1 MTDSSTGTESTGTAT
16 TGTDTTTAA
25 GATRRTG
32 PVGVG
37 VIGAG
42 VISDQYLSNLTVF
55 PDVAV
60 HFIADIDLP
69 RAAAQAE
76 KWGVPGSG
84 TVEELLAHDDIE
96 IVVNLT
102 IPAAHVEVA
111 LQILA
116 AGKHVWGEK
125 PYALDRESAT
135 RLRDAAVAAG
145 TTVSVAPDTFLGAG
159 LQTALRTVREGRIG
173 TPLNGLT
180 LFQSPGPE
188 SWHPSPEFL
197 FAVGAGPLFDIGPYY
212 LTTLVQVFGPVSKV
226 TATASKARATRV
238 IGSGPKAGTEF
249 PVEVPT
255 NHSALIEFEN
265 GGSAQSV
272 FSFESTR
279 GRTGFVEIA
288 GETGTIVFPDPN
300 NFDGDT
306 ELYAAGADEPETI
319 PAVGSTY
326 SRGTGV
332 VDLARS
338 VRAGVG
344 NRVPGALAFHVLDV
358 MVSIA
363 ESAERGEAV
372 LVESTVDPSPTLPEG
387 WDPAESTL
395 A

>member
-1 MTDSSTGTESTGTAT
+1 MTDTTASTALDSST
-16 TGTDTTTAA
+16 
-25 GATRRTG
+25 RTG
-32 PVGVG
+32 RVGVG

-55 PDVAV
+55 PDVEV
-60 HFIADIDLP
+60 RFIADIDLP

-76 KWGVPGSG
+76 KWGVAGSG
-84 TVEELLAHDDIE
+84 TVEELLADDDIE

-111 LQILA
+111 LQVLA

-135 RLRDAAVAAG
+135 ELRDAARAAG
-145 TTVSVAPDTFLGAG
+145 KTVSVAPDTFLGAG
-159 LQTALRTVREGRIG
+159 LQTALRTIRDGRIG
-173 TPLNGLT
+173 KPLNGLT

-197 FAVGAGPLFDIGPYY
+197 FAYGAGPLFDIGPYY
-212 LTTLVQVFGPVSKV
+212 ITTLVQTFGPVKKV
-226 TATASKARATRV
+226 TATASKSRATRT

-249 PVEVPT
+249 PVDVPT
-255 NHSALIEFEN
+255 NHSALIEFED

-272 FSFESTR
+272 FSFESDR
-279 GRTGFVEIA
+279 GRTGVVEIA
-288 GETGTIVFPDPN
+288 GETGTVVFPDPN

-306 ELYAAGADEPETI
+306 ELYALGAEEPETI

-338 VRAGVG
+338 LRAGDE

-363 ESAERGEAV
+363 AAAERGEAV
-372 LVESTVDPSPTLPEG
+372 LVESTVSPSQTLPEG
-387 WDPAESTL
+387 WDPAEQTL

>member
-1 MTDSSTGTESTGTAT
+1 M
-16 TGTDTTTAA
+16 TDTTTAA
-25 GATRRTG
+25 ATATDSTLRTG

-55 PDVAV
+55 PDVTV
-60 HFIADIDLP
+60 RFIADIDLP

-84 TVEELLAHDDIE
+84 TVEELLADDDIE

-111 LQILA
+111 LQALA

-125 PYALDRESAT
+125 PYALDRASAAE
-135 RLRDAAVAAG
+135 LRDAAAAAG
-145 TTVSVAPDTFLGAG
+145 KTVSVAPDTFLGAG
-159 LQTALRTVREGRIG
+159 LQTALRTIRDGRIG

-197 FAVGAGPLFDIGPYY
+197 FAYGAGPLFDIGPYY
-212 LTTLVQVFGPVSKV
+212 ITTLVQAFGPVKKV
-226 TATASKARATRV
+226 TATASKSRATRT

-249 PVEVPT
+249 PVDVPT

-272 FSFESTR
+272 FSFESDR

-288 GETGTIVFPDPN
+288 GETGTVVFPDPN

-306 ELYAAGADEPETI
+306 ELYLLGAEEPETI
-319 PAVGSTY
+319 PAVGSTS

-338 VRAGVG
+338 LRAGET

-363 ESAERGEAV
+363 EAAERGEAV
-372 LVESTVDPSPTLPEG
+372 LVESTVSPSPTLPEG
-387 WDPAESTL
+387 WDPAERTL

>member
-1 MTDSSTGTESTGTAT
+1 M
-16 TGTDTTTAA
+16 TDTTTTTGAA
-25 GATRRTG
+25 TDSATTAAVSTDSARRTG

-42 VISDQYLSNLTVF
+42 VISDQYLSNLTAF
-55 PDVAV
+55 PDLQVRFV
-60 HFIADIDLP
+60 ADIDEP

-84 TVEELLAHDDIE
+84 SVAELLADDDVE

-111 LQILA
+111 LQALA

-125 PYALDRESAT
+125 PYALDRESAAQ
-135 RLRDAAVAAG
+135 LRDAAAAAG
-145 TTVSVAPDTFLGAG
+145 KTVSVAPDTFLGAG
-159 LQTALRTVREGRIG
+159 LQTALRTIREGRIG

-197 FAVGAGPLFDIGPYY
+197 FAYGAGPLFDIGPYY
-212 LTTLVQVFGPVSKV
+212 ITTLVQAFGPVAKV
-226 TATASKARATRV
+226 TATASKSRATRT
-238 IGSGPKAGTEF
+238 IGSGPKAGTDF

-255 NHSALIEFEN
+255 NHSALIQFED
-265 GGSAQSV
+265 GGSAESV
-272 FSFESTR
+272 FSFESDR

-288 GETGTIVFPDPN
+288 GETGTVVFPDPN

-306 ELYAAGADEPETI
+306 ELYAHGADGPETI

-338 VRAGVG
+338 LRAGEG

-363 ESAERGEAV
+363 EAAERGETV
-372 LVESTVDPSPTLPEG
+372 LVESTVEPSPTLPEG
-387 WDPAESTL
+387 WDPAEQTL
-395 A
+395 S

>member
-1 MTDSSTGTESTGTAT
+1 M
-16 TGTDTTTAA
+16 TDTTTAA
-25 GATRRTG
+25 QQTTDGARRTG

-42 VISDQYLSNLTVF
+42 VISDQYLGNLTVF
-55 PDVAV
+55 PDVEV
-60 HFIADIDLP
+60 RFIADIDLP
-69 RAAAQAE
+69 RAASQAE
-76 KWGVPGSG
+76 KWGVAASGS
-84 TVEELLAHDDIE
+84 VEELLADDDIE

-111 LQILA
+111 LQALA

-125 PYALDRESAT
+125 PYALDRDSAAQ
-135 RLRDAAVAAG
+135 LRDAARAAG
-145 TTVSVAPDTFLGAG
+145 KTVSVAPDTFLGAG
-159 LQTALRTVREGRIG
+159 LQTALRTIRDGRIG
-173 TPLNGLT
+173 KPLNGLT

-197 FAVGAGPLFDIGPYY
+197 FAYGAGPLFDIGPYY
-212 LTTLVQVFGPVSKV
+212 ITTLVQAFGPVKKV
-226 TATASKARATRV
+226 TATASKSRATRT

-272 FSFESTR
+272 FSFESDR

-288 GETGTIVFPDPN
+288 GETGTVVFPDPN

-306 ELYAAGADEPETI
+306 ELYALGSEEPETI

-332 VDLARS
+332 VDLARAL
-338 VRAGVG
+338 RVG
-344 NRVPGALAFHVLDV
+344 EENRVPGALAFHVLDV

-363 ESAERGEAV
+363 EAAERGETV
-372 LVESTVDPSPTLPEG
+372 LVESTVAPSPTLPEG
-387 WDPAESTL
+387 WDPAASTL
-395 A
+395 S

>member
-1 MTDSSTGTESTGTAT
+1 M
-16 TGTDTTTAA
+16 TDTTTAA
-25 GATRRTG
+25 ATATDSTPRTG

-55 PDVAV
+55 PDVTV
-60 HFIADIDLP
+60 RFIADIDLP

-84 TVEELLAHDDIE
+84 TVEELLSDDDIE

-111 LQILA
+111 LQALA

-125 PYALDRESAT
+125 PYALDRASAAE
-135 RLRDAAVAAG
+135 LRDAAAAAG
-145 TTVSVAPDTFLGAG
+145 KTVSVAPDTFLGAG
-159 LQTALRTVREGRIG
+159 LQTALRTIRDGRIG

-197 FAVGAGPLFDIGPYY
+197 FAYGAGPLFDIGPYY
-212 LTTLVQVFGPVSKV
+212 ITTLVQAFGPVKKV
-226 TATASKARATRV
+226 TATASKSRATRT

-249 PVEVPT
+249 PVDVPT

-272 FSFESTR
+272 FSFESDR

-288 GETGTIVFPDPN
+288 GETGTVVFPDPN

-306 ELYAAGADEPETI
+306 ELYALGSEEPETI

-338 VRAGVG
+338 LRAGDE

-363 ESAERGEAV
+363 EAAERGEAV
-372 LVESTVDPSPTLPEG
+372 LVESTVSPSPTLPEG
-387 WDPAESTL
+387 WDPAERTL

>member
-1 MTDSSTGTESTGTAT
+1 M
-16 TGTDTTTAA
+16 TDTTTTAA
-25 GATRRTG
+25 VDSSTRTG
-32 PVGVG
+32 RVGVG

-55 PDVAV
+55 PDVEV
-60 HFIADIDLP
+60 RFIADIDLP

-84 TVEELLAHDDIE
+84 TVEELLADDDIE

-111 LQILA
+111 LQALA

-125 PYALDRESAT
+125 PYALDRSSAAE
-135 RLRDAAVAAG
+135 LRDAARAAG
-145 TTVSVAPDTFLGAG
+145 KTVSVAPDTFLGAG
-159 LQTALRTVREGRIG
+159 LQTALRTIRDGRIG
-173 TPLNGLT
+173 KPLNGLT

-197 FAVGAGPLFDIGPYY
+197 FAYGAGPLFDIGPYY
-212 LTTLVQVFGPVSKV
+212 ITTLVQTFGPVKKV
-226 TATASKARATRV
+226 TATASKSRATRT

-249 PVEVPT
+249 PVDVPT
-255 NHSALIEFEN
+255 NHSALIEFED

-272 FSFESTR
+272 FSFESDR
-279 GRTGFVEIA
+279 GRTGVVEIA
-288 GETGTIVFPDPN
+288 GETGTVVFPDPN

-306 ELYAAGADEPETI
+306 ELYALGAEEPETI

-338 VRAGVG
+338 LRAGDE

-363 ESAERGEAV
+363 EAAERGEAV
-372 LVESTVDPSPTLPEG
+372 LVESTVSPSQTLPEG
-387 WDPAESTL
+387 WDPAEQTL

>member
-1 MTDSSTGTESTGTAT
+1 M
-16 TGTDTTTAA
+16 TDTTTAA
-25 GATRRTG
+25 ATATDSSTRTG

-55 PDVAV
+55 PDVTV
-60 HFIADIDLP
+60 RFIADIDLP

-84 TVEELLAHDDIE
+84 TVEELLADDDIE

-102 IPAAHVEVA
+102 IPAAHVGVA
-111 LQILA
+111 LQALA

-125 PYALDRESAT
+125 PYALDRASAAE
-135 RLRDAAVAAG
+135 LRDAAAAAG
-145 TTVSVAPDTFLGAG
+145 KTVSVAPDTFLGAG
-159 LQTALRTVREGRIG
+159 LQTALRTIRDGRIG

-197 FAVGAGPLFDIGPYY
+197 FAYGAGPLFDIGPYY
-212 LTTLVQVFGPVSKV
+212 ITTLVQTFGPVKKV
-226 TATASKARATRV
+226 TATASKSRATRT

-249 PVEVPT
+249 PVDVPT

-272 FSFESTR
+272 FSFESDR

-288 GETGTIVFPDPN
+288 GETGTVVFPDPN

-306 ELYAAGADEPETI
+306 ELYALGSEEPETI

-338 VRAGVG
+338 LRAGDE

-363 ESAERGEAV
+363 EAAERGEAV
-372 LVESTVDPSPTLPEG
+372 LVESTVSPSPTLPEG
-387 WDPAESTL
+387 WDPAERTL

>member
-1 MTDSSTGTESTGTAT
+1 M
-16 TGTDTTTAA
+16 TDTTVQSTD
-25 GATRRTG
+25 TTVQSTDTTVQSTDTTKTG

-55 PDVAV
+55 PDVTV

-76 KWGVPGSG
+76 KWGVAGSG
-84 TVEELLAHDDIE
+84 TVEELLANDDIE

-111 LQILA
+111 LQALA

-125 PYALDRESAT
+125 PYALDRQSAAE
-135 RLRDAAVAAG
+135 LRDAARAAG
-145 TTVSVAPDTFLGAG
+145 KTVSVAPDTFLGAG
-159 LQTALRTVREGRIG
+159 LQTALRTIRDGRIG

-197 FAVGAGPLFDIGPYY
+197 FAYGAGPLFDIGPYY
-212 LTTLVQVFGPVSKV
+212 ITTLVQAFGPVKKV
-226 TATASKARATRV
+226 TATASKSRATRT

-272 FSFESTR
+272 FSFESDR

-288 GETGTIVFPDPN
+288 GETGTVVFPDPN

-306 ELYAAGADEPETI
+306 ELYAHGADEPETI

-338 VRAGVG
+338 LRAGEE

-363 ESAERGEAV
+363 EAAERGEAV
-372 LVESTVDPSPTLPEG
+372 LVESTVAPSPTLPEG
-387 WDPAESTL
+387 WDPAEQTL

>member
-1 MTDSSTGTESTGTAT
+1 M
-16 TGTDTTTAA
+16 TDTTTAA
-25 GATRRTG
+25 ATATDSSTRTG

-55 PDVAV
+55 PDVTV
-60 HFIADIDLP
+60 RFIADIDLP

-84 TVEELLAHDDIE
+84 TVEELLADDDIE

-111 LQILA
+111 LRALA

-125 PYALDRESAT
+125 PYALDRASAAE
-135 RLRDAAVAAG
+135 LRDAAAAAG
-145 TTVSVAPDTFLGAG
+145 KTVSVAPDTFLGAG
-159 LQTALRTVREGRIG
+159 LQTALRTIRDGRIG

-197 FAVGAGPLFDIGPYY
+197 FAYGAGPLFDIGPYY
-212 LTTLVQVFGPVSKV
+212 ITTLVQTFGPVKKV
-226 TATASKARATRV
+226 TATASKSRATRT

-249 PVEVPT
+249 PVDVPT

-272 FSFESTR
+272 FSFESDR

-288 GETGTIVFPDPN
+288 GETGTVVFPDPN

-306 ELYAAGADEPETI
+306 ELYALGSEEPETI

-338 VRAGVG
+338 LRAGDE

-363 ESAERGEAV
+363 EAAERGEAV
-372 LVESTVDPSPTLPEG
+372 LVESTVSPSPTLPEG
-387 WDPAESTL
+387 WDPAERTL

>member
-1 MTDSSTGTESTGTAT
+1 M
-16 TGTDTTTAA
+16 TDTTTAA
-25 GATRRTG
+25 ATATDSTLRTG

-55 PDVAV
+55 PDVTV
-60 HFIADIDLP
+60 RFIADIDLP

-84 TVEELLAHDDIE
+84 TVEELLADDDIE

-111 LQILA
+111 LQALA

-125 PYALDRESAT
+125 PYALDRASAAE
-135 RLRDAAVAAG
+135 LRDAAVAAG
-145 TTVSVAPDTFLGAG
+145 KTVSVAPDTFLGAG
-159 LQTALRTVREGRIG
+159 LQTALRTIREGRIG

-197 FAVGAGPLFDIGPYY
+197 FAYGAGPLFDIGPYY
-212 LTTLVQVFGPVSKV
+212 ITTLVQAFGPVKKV
-226 TATASKARATRV
+226 TATASKSRATRT

-249 PVEVPT
+249 PVDVPT

-272 FSFESTR
+272 FSFESDR

-288 GETGTIVFPDPN
+288 GETGTVVFPDPN

-306 ELYAAGADEPETI
+306 ELYLLGAEEPETI
-319 PAVGSTY
+319 PAVGSTS

-338 VRAGVG
+338 LRAGET
-344 NRVPGALAFHVLDV
+344 NRVPGALAFHILDV

-363 ESAERGEAV
+363 EAAERGEAV
-372 LVESTVDPSPTLPEG
+372 LVESTVSPSPTLPEG
-387 WDPAESTL
+387 WDPAERTL

>member
-1 MTDSSTGTESTGTAT
+1 M
-16 TGTDTTTAA
+16 TDTTTAA
-25 GATRRTG
+25 ATATDSTTRTG

-55 PDVAV
+55 PDVTV
-60 HFIADIDLP
+60 RFIADIDLP

-84 TVEELLAHDDIE
+84 TVEELLADDDIE

-111 LQILA
+111 LRALA

-125 PYALDRESAT
+125 PYALDRASAAE
-135 RLRDAAVAAG
+135 LRDAAAAAG
-145 TTVSVAPDTFLGAG
+145 KTVSVAPDTFLGAG
-159 LQTALRTVREGRIG
+159 LQTALRTIRDGRIG

-197 FAVGAGPLFDIGPYY
+197 FAYGAGPLFDIGPYY
-212 LTTLVQVFGPVSKV
+212 ITTLVQAFGPVKKV
-226 TATASKARATRV
+226 TATASKSRATRT

-249 PVEVPT
+249 PVDVPT

-272 FSFESTR
+272 FSFESDR

-288 GETGTIVFPDPN
+288 GETGTVVFPDPN

-306 ELYAAGADEPETI
+306 ELYALGSEEPETI

-338 VRAGVG
+338 LRAGDE

-363 ESAERGEAV
+363 EAAERGEAV
-372 LVESTVDPSPTLPEG
+372 LVESTVSPSPTLPEG
-387 WDPAESTL
+387 WDPAERTL

>member
-1 MTDSSTGTESTGTAT
+1 M
-16 TGTDTTTAA
+16 TDTTTAT
-25 GATRRTG
+25 ATATDSTTRTG

-55 PDVAV
+55 PDVTV
-60 HFIADIDLP
+60 RFIADIDLP

-84 TVEELLAHDDIE
+84 TVEELLADDDIE

-111 LQILA
+111 LQALA

-125 PYALDRESAT
+125 PYALDRASAAE
-135 RLRDAAVAAG
+135 LRDAAATAG
-145 TTVSVAPDTFLGAG
+145 KTVSVAPDTFLGAG
-159 LQTALRTVREGRIG
+159 LQTALRTIRDGRIG

-197 FAVGAGPLFDIGPYY
+197 FAYGAGPLFDIGPYY
-212 LTTLVQVFGPVSKV
+212 ITTLVQTFGPVKKV
-226 TATASKARATRV
+226 TATASKSRATRT

-249 PVEVPT
+249 PVDVPT

-272 FSFESTR
+272 FSFESDR

-288 GETGTIVFPDPN
+288 GETGTVVFPDPN

-306 ELYAAGADEPETI
+306 ELYALGSEEPETI

-338 VRAGVG
+338 LRAGDE

-363 ESAERGEAV
+363 EAAERGEAV
-372 LVESTVDPSPTLPEG
+372 LVESTVSPSPTLPEG
-387 WDPAESTL
+387 WDPAERTL

>member
-1 MTDSSTGTESTGTAT
+1 M
-16 TGTDTTTAA
+16 TDTTTAA
-25 GATRRTG
+25 ATATDSTTRTG
-32 PVGVG
+32 PVSVG

-55 PDVAV
+55 PDVRV
-60 HFIADIDLP
+60 RFIADIDLP
-69 RAAAQAE
+69 RAAAQAD

-84 TVEELLAHDDIE
+84 TVEELLADDDIE

-111 LQILA
+111 LQALA

-125 PYALDRESAT
+125 PYALDRASAAE
-135 RLRDAAVAAG
+135 LRDAAAAAG
-145 TTVSVAPDTFLGAG
+145 KTVSVAPDTFLGAG
-159 LQTALRTVREGRIG
+159 LQTALRTIRDGRIG

-197 FAVGAGPLFDIGPYY
+197 FAYGAGPLFDIGPYY
-212 LTTLVQVFGPVSKV
+212 ITTLVQTFGPVKKV
-226 TATASKARATRV
+226 TATASKSRATRT

-249 PVEVPT
+249 PVDVPT

-272 FSFESTR
+272 FSFESDR

-288 GETGTIVFPDPN
+288 GETGTVVFPDPN

-306 ELYAAGADEPETI
+306 ELYALGSEEPETI

-338 VRAGVG
+338 LRAGDE

-363 ESAERGEAV
+363 EAAERGEAV
-372 LVESTVDPSPTLPEG
+372 LVESTVSPSPTLPEG
-387 WDPAESTL
+387 WDPAERTL

>member
-1 MTDSSTGTESTGTAT
+1 M
-16 TGTDTTTAA
+16 TDTTTAA
-25 GATRRTG
+25 ATATDSTTRTG

-55 PDVAV
+55 PDVTV
-60 HFIADIDLP
+60 RFIADIDLP

-84 TVEELLAHDDIE
+84 TVEELLSDDDIE

-111 LQILA
+111 LQALA

-125 PYALDRESAT
+125 PYALDRASAAE
-135 RLRDAAVAAG
+135 LRDAAAAAG
-145 TTVSVAPDTFLGAG
+145 KTVSVAPDTFLGAG
-159 LQTALRTVREGRIG
+159 LQTALRTIRDGRIG

-197 FAVGAGPLFDIGPYY
+197 FAYGAGPLFDIGPYY
-212 LTTLVQVFGPVSKV
+212 ITTLVQTFGPVKKV
-226 TATASKARATRV
+226 TATASKSRATRT

-249 PVEVPT
+249 PVDVPT

-272 FSFESTR
+272 FSFESDR

-288 GETGTIVFPDPN
+288 GETGTVVFPDPN

-306 ELYAAGADEPETI
+306 ELYALGSEEPETI

-338 VRAGVG
+338 LRAGDE

-363 ESAERGEAV
+363 EAAERGEAV
-372 LVESTVDPSPTLPEG
+372 LVESTVSPSPTLPEG
-387 WDPAESTL
+387 WDPAERTL

>member
-1 MTDSSTGTESTGTAT
+1 M
-16 TGTDTTTAA
+16 TDTTTAA
-25 GATRRTG
+25 ATATDSTTRTG

-55 PDVAV
+55 PDVTV
-60 HFIADIDLP
+60 RFIADIDLP

-84 TVEELLAHDDIE
+84 TVEELLADDDIE

-111 LQILA
+111 LQALA

-125 PYALDRESAT
+125 PYALDRASAAE
-135 RLRDAAVAAG
+135 LRDAAAAAG
-145 TTVSVAPDTFLGAG
+145 KTVSVAPDTFLGAG
-159 LQTALRTVREGRIG
+159 LQTALRTIRDGRIG

-197 FAVGAGPLFDIGPYY
+197 FAYGAGPLFDIGPYY
-212 LTTLVQVFGPVSKV
+212 ITTLVQTFGPVKKV
-226 TATASKARATRV
+226 TATASKSRATRT

-249 PVEVPT
+249 PVDVPT

-272 FSFESTR
+272 FSFESDR

-288 GETGTIVFPDPN
+288 GETGTVVFPDPN

-306 ELYAAGADEPETI
+306 ELYALGSEEPQTI

-338 VRAGVG
+338 LRAGDE

-363 ESAERGEAV
+363 EAAERGEAV
-372 LVESTVDPSPTLPEG
+372 LVESTVSPSPTLPEG
-387 WDPAESTL
+387 WDPAERTL

>member
-1 MTDSSTGTESTGTAT
+1 M
-16 TGTDTTTAA
+16 TDTTTDTTS
-25 GATRRTG
+25 ATTTATTRKTG

-42 VISDQYLSNLTVF
+42 VISDQYLGNLTVF
-55 PDVAV
+55 PDVQV
-60 HFIADIDLP
+60 RFIADIDLE

-76 KWGVPGSG
+76 KWGVPASG
-84 TVEELLAHDDIE
+84 TVAELLADDDIE

-111 LQILA
+111 LEAVA

-125 PYALDRESAT
+125 PYALDRDSAAQ
-135 RLRDAAVAAG
+135 LRDAAAAAG
-145 TTVSVAPDTFLGAG
+145 VTVSVAPDTFLGAG
-159 LQTALRTVREGRIG
+159 LQTALRTIREGRIG

-197 FAVGAGPLFDIGPYY
+197 FAYGAGPLFDIGPYY
-212 LTTLVQVFGPVSKV
+212 ITTLVQAFGPVKKV
-226 TATASKARATRV
+226 TATASKSRATRT

-249 PVEVPT
+249 PVDVPT
-255 NHSALIEFEN
+255 NHSALIEFED

-272 FSFESTR
+272 FSFESDR

-288 GETGTIVFPDPN
+288 GETGTVVFPDPN
-300 NFDGDT
+300 DFDGDT
-306 ELYAAGADEPETI
+306 ELYVLGSEEPETI

-338 VRAGVG
+338 LRAGEE

-363 ESAERGEAV
+363 EAAERGEAV
-372 LVESTVDPSPTLPEG
+372 LVTSTVSPSQTLTEG
-387 WDPAESTL
+387 WDPAEQTL
-395 A
+395 V

>member
-1 MTDSSTGTESTGTAT
+1 M
-16 TGTDTTTAA
+16 TDTTTAA
-25 GATRRTG
+25 ATATDSSTRTG

-55 PDVAV
+55 PDVTV
-60 HFIADIDLP
+60 RFIADIDLP

-84 TVEELLAHDDIE
+84 TVEELLADDDIE

-111 LQILA
+111 LQALA

-125 PYALDRESAT
+125 PYALDRASAAE
-135 RLRDAAVAAG
+135 LRDAAAAAG
-145 TTVSVAPDTFLGAG
+145 KTVSVAPDTFLGAG
-159 LQTALRTVREGRIG
+159 LQTALRTIRDGRIG

-197 FAVGAGPLFDIGPYY
+197 FAYGAGPLFDIGPYY
-212 LTTLVQVFGPVSKV
+212 ITTLVQAFGPVKKV
-226 TATASKARATRV
+226 TATASKSRAIRT

-249 PVEVPT
+249 PVDVPT

-272 FSFESTR
+272 FSFESDR

-288 GETGTIVFPDPN
+288 GETGTVVFPDPN

-306 ELYAAGADEPETI
+306 ELYALGSEEPETI

-338 VRAGVG
+338 LRAGDE

-363 ESAERGEAV
+363 EGAERGEAV
-372 LVESTVDPSPTLPEG
+372 LVESTVSPSPTLPEG
-387 WDPAESTL
+387 WDPAERTL

>member
-1 MTDSSTGTESTGTAT
+1 MTDTATAAAATTDSSK
-16 TGTDTTTAA
+16 
-25 GATRRTG
+25 RTG

-55 PDVAV
+55 PDVTV

-76 KWGVPGSG
+76 KWGVAGSG

-111 LQILA
+111 LQALA

-125 PYALDRESAT
+125 PYALDRQSAAQ
-135 RLRDAAVAAG
+135 LRDAAVAAG
-145 TTVSVAPDTFLGAG
+145 KTVSVAPDTFLGAG

-173 TPLNGLT
+173 KPLNGLT

-197 FAVGAGPLFDIGPYY
+197 FAYGAGPLFDIGPYY
-212 LTTLVQVFGPVSKV
+212 ITTLVQAFGPVAKV
-226 TATASKARATRV
+226 TATASKSRAVRV

-272 FSFESTR
+272 FSFESDR

-288 GETGTIVFPDPN
+288 GETGTVVFPDPN

-306 ELYAAGADEPETI
+306 ELYALGAEEPETI

-338 VRAGVG
+338 LRAGED

-363 ESAERGEAV
+363 EAAERGESV
-372 LVESTVDPSPTLPEG
+372 LVESTVAPSPTLPEG
-387 WDPAESTL
+387 WDPAEQTL
-395 A
+395 V

>member
-1 MTDSSTGTESTGTAT
+1 M
-16 TGTDTTTAA
+16 TDTTTTAPADTTAA
-25 GATRRTG
+25 ATTRRTG

-42 VISDQYLSNLTVF
+42 VISDQYLGNLTVF
-55 PDVAV
+55 PDVQV
-60 HFIADIDLP
+60 RFIADIDEP
-69 RAAAQAE
+69 RAAAQAA
-76 KWGVPGSG
+76 KWGVPASGS
-84 TVEELLAHDDIE
+84 VEQLLADDDIE

-111 LQILA
+111 LQAVA

-125 PYALDRESAT
+125 PYALDRASAT
-135 RLRDAAVAAG
+135 QLRDAAAAAG
-145 TTVSVAPDTFLGAG
+145 VTVSVAPDTFLGAG
-159 LQTALRTVREGRIG
+159 LQTALRTIRDGRIG

-212 LTTLVQVFGPVSKV
+212 ITTLVQAFGPVSKV
-226 TATASKARATRV
+226 TATASKSRATRT

-272 FSFESTR
+272 FSFESDR

-288 GETGTIVFPDPN
+288 GETGTVVFPDPN

-306 ELYAAGADEPETI
+306 ELYAHGADEPETI

-338 VRAGVG
+338 LRAGET

-363 ESAERGEAV
+363 EAAERGEAV
-372 LVESTVDPSPTLPEG
+372 LVTSTVSPSQTLDEG
-387 WDPAESTL
+387 WDPAEKTL
-395 A
+395 V

>member
-1 MTDSSTGTESTGTAT
+1 M
-16 TGTDTTTAA
+16 TDTTTAA
-25 GATRRTG
+25 APQDASARRTG
-32 PVGVG
+32 PVGLG

-55 PDVAV
+55 PDVEV
-60 HFIADIDLP
+60 RFIADIDLD
-69 RAAAQAE
+69 RAAAQAG
-76 KWGVPGSG
+76 KWGVPASG
-84 TVEELLAHDDIE
+84 TVEQLLADDDIE

-111 LQILA
+111 MQVLA

-125 PYALDRESAT
+125 PYALDRTSAA
-135 RLRDAAVAAG
+135 RLRDAARAAG
-145 TTVSVAPDTFLGAG
+145 RTVSVAPDTFLGAG
-159 LQTALRTVREGRIG
+159 LQTALRTVRDGRIG
-173 TPLNGLT
+173 KPLNGLT

-197 FAVGAGPLFDIGPYY
+197 FAYGAGPLFDIGPYY
-212 LTTLVQVFGPVSKV
+212 LTTLVQAFGPVAEV
-226 TATASKARATRV
+226 TATASRSRATRT

-255 NHSALIEFEN
+255 NHSALIRFEQ

-272 FSFESTR
+272 FSFESDR

-288 GETGTIVFPDPN
+288 GERGTVVFPDPN
-300 NFDGDT
+300 DFDGDT
-306 ELYAAGADEPETI
+306 ELYAHGADGPETI

-326 SRGTGV
+326 TRGTGV

-338 VRAGVG
+338 IRAGQE

-363 ESAERGEAV
+363 EAAERGETV
-372 LVESTVDPSPTLPEG
+372 LVESTVEPSPTLPEG
-387 WDPAESTL
+387 WDPAEQTL
-395 A
+395 

>member
-1 MTDSSTGTESTGTAT
+1 MTD
-16 TGTDTTTAA
+16 TTAA
-25 GATRRTG
+25 GTQSAAAETTRTG

-60 HFIADIDLP
+60 RFIADIDLP

-84 TVEELLAHDDIE
+84 TVEELLADDDVE

-111 LQILA
+111 LQALA

-125 PYALDRESAT
+125 PYALDRESAAA
-135 RLRDAAVAAG
+135 LRDAARAAG
-145 TTVSVAPDTFLGAG
+145 RTVSVAPDTFLGAG

-173 TPLNGLT
+173 RPLNGLT

-197 FAVGAGPLFDIGPYY
+197 FAHGAGPLFDIGPYY
-212 LTTLVQVFGPVSKV
+212 ITTLVQAFGPVQRV
-226 TATASKARATRV
+226 TATASKSRATRT

-255 NHSALIEFEN
+255 NHSALIEFED

-272 FSFESTR
+272 FSFESDR

-288 GETGTIVFPDPN
+288 GETGTVVFPDPN
-300 NFDGDT
+300 DFDGDT
-306 ELYAAGADEPETI
+306 ELYALGAEAPESI

-326 SRGTGV
+326 TRGTGV

-338 VRAGVG
+338 LRAGEE

-363 ESAERGEAV
+363 EAAERGEAV
-372 LVESTVDPSPTLPEG
+372 LVESTVAPSPTLPEG
-387 WDPAESTL
+387 WDPAASTL

>member
-1 MTDSSTGTESTGTAT
+1 MTDA
-16 TGTDTTTAA
+16 TTTAA
-25 GATRRTG
+25 PQDASARRTG

-55 PDVAV
+55 PDVEV
-60 HFIADIDLP
+60 RFIADIDLD

-76 KWGVPGSG
+76 KWGVAGSG
-84 TVEELLAHDDIE
+84 TVEQLLADDDIE

-111 LQILA
+111 LQVLA

-125 PYALDRESAT
+125 PYALDRTSAAQ
-135 RLRDAAVAAG
+135 LRDAAVAAG
-145 TTVSVAPDTFLGAG
+145 RTVSVAPDTFLGAG
-159 LQTALRTVREGRIG
+159 LQTALRTIRDGRIG

-197 FAVGAGPLFDIGPYY
+197 FAQGAGPLFDIGPYY
-212 LTTLVQVFGPVSKV
+212 ITTLVQAFGPVSKV
-226 TATASKARATRV
+226 TATASKSRATRT

-255 NHSALIEFEN
+255 NHSALIQFAG

-272 FSFESTR
+272 FSFESDR

-288 GETGTIVFPDPN
+288 GERGTVVFPDPN
-300 NFDGDT
+300 EFDGDT
-306 ELYAAGADEPETI
+306 ELHLNGADGAETI

-338 VRAGVG
+338 IRAGQE

-358 MVSIA
+358 MVAIA
-363 ESAERGEAV
+363 EAAERGETV
-372 LVESTVDPSPTLPEG
+372 LVESTVEPSPTLPEG

-395 A
+395 S

>member
-1 MTDSSTGTESTGTAT
+1 MTDTAT
-16 TGTDTTTAA
+16 GAQTQTTTK
-25 GATRRTG
+25 TG

-55 PDVAV
+55 PDVKV

-76 KWGVPGSG
+76 KWGVAGSG
-84 TVEELLAHDDIE
+84 TVEELLAIDDIE

-111 LQILA
+111 LQVLA

-125 PYALDRESAT
+125 PYALDRSSAAQ
-135 RLRDAAVAAG
+135 LRDAAAAAG
-145 TTVSVAPDTFLGAG
+145 RTVSVAPDTFLGAG
-159 LQTALRTVREGRIG
+159 LQTALRTIRDGRIG

-197 FAVGAGPLFDIGPYY
+197 FAYGAGPLFDIGPYY
-212 LTTLVQVFGPVSKV
+212 ITTLVQAFGPVAKV
-226 TATASKARATRV
+226 TATSSKSRATRT

-272 FSFESTR
+272 FSFESDR

-288 GETGTIVFPDPN
+288 GETGTVVFPDPN

-306 ELYAAGADEPETI
+306 ELYALGSEEPETI

-338 VRAGVG
+338 LRAGEE

-372 LVESTVDPSPTLPEG
+372 LVESTVAPSPTLPEG
-387 WDPAESTL
+387 WDPAEQTL

>member
-1 MTDSSTGTESTGTAT
+1 M
-16 TGTDTTTAA
+16 TDTTTTT
-25 GATRRTG
+25 GTTTDDTKRTG

-55 PDVAV
+55 PDVKV

-76 KWGVPGSG
+76 KWGVAGSG
-84 TVEELLAHDDIE
+84 TVEELLANDDIE

-111 LQILA
+111 LQALA

-125 PYALDRESAT
+125 PYALDRSSAAE
-135 RLRDAAVAAG
+135 LREAARAAG
-145 TTVSVAPDTFLGAG
+145 KTVSVAPDTFLGAG
-159 LQTALRTVREGRIG
+159 LQTALRTIRDGRIG

-197 FAVGAGPLFDIGPYY
+197 FAYGAGPLFDIGPYY
-212 LTTLVQVFGPVSKV
+212 ITTLVQAFGPVAKV
-226 TATASKARATRV
+226 TATSSKSRATRT

-249 PVEVPT
+249 PVDVPT

-272 FSFESTR
+272 FSFESDR

-288 GETGTIVFPDPN
+288 GETGTVVFPDPN

-306 ELYAAGADEPETI
+306 ELYALGAEEPETI

-332 VDLARS
+332 VDLARAL
-338 VRAGVG
+338 RAGEE

-363 ESAERGEAV
+363 EAAERGEAV
-372 LVESTVDPSPTLPEG
+372 LVESTVAPSPTLPEG
-387 WDPAESTL
+387 WDPAASTL
-395 A
+395 S

>member
-1 MTDSSTGTESTGTAT
+1 M
-16 TGTDTTTAA
+16 TDTTTAA
-25 GATRRTG
+25 ATATDSTTRTG

-55 PDVAV
+55 PDVTV
-60 HFIADIDLP
+60 RFIADIDLP

-84 TVEELLAHDDIE
+84 TVEELLADDDIE

-111 LQILA
+111 LQALA

-125 PYALDRESAT
+125 PYALDRSSAAE
-135 RLRDAAVAAG
+135 LRDAAAAAG
-145 TTVSVAPDTFLGAG
+145 KTVSVAPDTFLGAG
-159 LQTALRTVREGRIG
+159 LQTALRTIRAGRIG

-197 FAVGAGPLFDIGPYY
+197 FAYGAGPLFDIGPYY
-212 LTTLVQVFGPVSKV
+212 ITTLVQTFGPVKKV
-226 TATASKARATRV
+226 TATASKSRATRT

-249 PVEVPT
+249 PVDVPT

-272 FSFESTR
+272 FSFESDR

-288 GETGTIVFPDPN
+288 GETGTVVFPDPN

-306 ELYAAGADEPETI
+306 ELYALGSEEPETI

-338 VRAGVG
+338 LRAGDE

-363 ESAERGEAV
+363 EAAERGEAV
-372 LVESTVDPSPTLPEG
+372 LVESTVSPSPTLPEG
-387 WDPAESTL
+387 WDPAERTL

>member
-1 MTDSSTGTESTGTAT
+1 MTDTTASTALDSSTRSG
-16 TGTDTTTAA
+16 
-25 GATRRTG
+25 R
-32 PVGVG
+32 VGVG

-55 PDVAV
+55 PDVEV
-60 HFIADIDLP
+60 RFIADIDLP

-76 KWGVPGSG
+76 KWGVAGSG
-84 TVEELLAHDDIE
+84 TVEELLADDDIE

-111 LQILA
+111 LQVLA

-135 RLRDAAVAAG
+135 ELRDAARAAG
-145 TTVSVAPDTFLGAG
+145 KTVSVAPDTFLGAG
-159 LQTALRTVREGRIG
+159 LQTALRTIRDGRIG
-173 TPLNGLT
+173 KPLNGLT

-197 FAVGAGPLFDIGPYY
+197 FAYGAGPLFDIGPYY
-212 LTTLVQVFGPVSKV
+212 ITTLVQTFGPVKKV
-226 TATASKARATRV
+226 TATASKSRATRT

-249 PVEVPT
+249 PVDVPT
-255 NHSALIEFEN
+255 NHSALIEFED

-272 FSFESTR
+272 FSFESDR
-279 GRTGFVEIA
+279 GRTGVVEIA
-288 GETGTIVFPDPN
+288 GETGTVVFPDPN

-306 ELYAAGADEPETI
+306 ELYALGAEEPETI

-338 VRAGVG
+338 LRAGDE

-363 ESAERGEAV
+363 EAAERGEAV
-372 LVESTVDPSPTLPEG
+372 LVESTVSPSQTLPEG
-387 WDPAESTL
+387 WDPAEQTL

>member
-1 MTDSSTGTESTGTAT
+1 MS
-16 TGTDTTTAA
+16 DTTSGKRA
-25 GATRRTG
+25 G

-55 PDVAV
+55 PDVV
-60 HFIADIDLP
+60 VRVIADIDLP

-84 TVEELLAHDDIE
+84 TVAELLADDEIE
-96 IVVNLT
+96 IVVNMT

-111 LQILA
+111 LEALA

-125 PYALDRESAT
+125 PYALDRESAAQ
-135 RLRDAAVAAG
+135 LRDAAAAAG
-145 TTVSVAPDTFLGAG
+145 RTVSVAPDTFLGAG
-159 LQTALRTVREGRIG
+159 LQTALRAIRDGRIG
-173 TPLNGLT
+173 KPLNGLT

-197 FAVGAGPLFDIGPYY
+197 FAYGAGPLFDIGPYY
-212 LTTLVQVFGPVSKV
+212 ITTLVQAFGPVAKV
-226 TATASKARATRV
+226 TATATTSRATRT
-238 IGSGPKAGTEF
+238 IGSGPKAGTDF

-255 NHSALIEFEN
+255 NHSALIQFEG

-272 FSFESTR
+272 FSFESDR

-288 GETGTIVFPDPN
+288 GETGTVVFPDPN
-300 NFDGDT
+300 DFDGDT
-306 ELYAAGADEPETI
+306 ALYALGAEEPETI

-326 SRGTGV
+326 TRGTGV

-338 VRAGVG
+338 LRAGEG

-363 ESAERGEAV
+363 EAAERGETV
-372 LVESTVDPSPTLPEG
+372 LVESTVTPSPTLPEG
-387 WDPAESTL
+387 WDPAEQTL
-395 A
+395 V

>member
-1 MTDSSTGTESTGTAT
+1 M
-16 TGTDTTTAA
+16 TDTTTTAA
-25 GATRRTG
+25 VDSSTRTG
-32 PVGVG
+32 RVGVG

-55 PDVAV
+55 PDVEV
-60 HFIADIDLP
+60 RFIADIDLP

-84 TVEELLAHDDIE
+84 TVEELLADDDIE

-111 LQILA
+111 LQALA

-125 PYALDRESAT
+125 PYALDRSSAAE
-135 RLRDAAVAAG
+135 LRDAARAAG
-145 TTVSVAPDTFLGAG
+145 KTVSVAPDTFLGAG
-159 LQTALRTVREGRIG
+159 LQTALRTIRDGRIG
-173 TPLNGLT
+173 KPLNGLT

-197 FAVGAGPLFDIGPYY
+197 FAYGAGPLFDIGPYY
-212 LTTLVQVFGPVSKV
+212 ITTLVQTFGPVKKV
-226 TATASKARATRV
+226 TATASKSRATRT

-255 NHSALIEFEN
+255 NHSALIEFED

-272 FSFESTR
+272 FSFESDR
-279 GRTGFVEIA
+279 GRTGVVEIA
-288 GETGTIVFPDPN
+288 GETGTVVFPDPN

-306 ELYAAGADEPETI
+306 ELYALGSEEPETI

-338 VRAGVG
+338 LRAGDE

-363 ESAERGEAV
+363 EAAERGEAV
-372 LVESTVDPSPTLPEG
+372 LVESTVSPSQTLPEG
-387 WDPAESTL
+387 WDPAEQTL